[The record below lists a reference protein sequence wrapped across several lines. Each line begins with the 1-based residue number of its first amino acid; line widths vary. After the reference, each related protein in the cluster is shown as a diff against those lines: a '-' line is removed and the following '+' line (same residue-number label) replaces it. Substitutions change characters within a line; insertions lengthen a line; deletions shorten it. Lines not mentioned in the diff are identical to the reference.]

1 MVLRN
6 LIVYQIVNLVGEEDA
21 EDDGVDYEIEMGD
34 EEEGGR
40 KNLKKVKEQEESK
53 KKLEEEEEELEEN
66 IGNVNGQC
74 WCSRC

>member
-40 KNLKKVKEQEESK
+40 KNLKKVKESK
-53 KKLEEEEEELEEN
+53 KN
-66 IGNVNGQC
+66 PRR
-74 WCSRC
+74 S